1 MPATSHRPTG
11 VAASLASTVLA
22 LSVLGT
28 MQAASAATNLA
39 LTGTASQSSTY
50 PSGEA
55 WQAIDGNTNSA
66 WFDGS
71 VAHSGQQDN
80 PWWQVRLAEDAAI
93 DSVVL
98 WNRPDCCS
106 ERLSNVWLTLWQDNQ
121 QVASQWIADAPA
133 PTASYAFS
141 SVLADTVRLDR
152 IVSNDDLQVAEVQV
166 FGQVAAVPKPQTW
179 ALMAGG
185 LAGLAGLARRR
196 AAR

>member
-1 MPATSHRPTG
+1 
-11 VAASLASTVLA
+11 VLA

-98 WNRPDCCS
+98 WNRTDCCS

>member
-50 PSGEA
+50 PRGEA
-55 WQAIDGNTNSA
+55 WQAIDGNTDSA

-71 VAHSGQQDN
+71 VAHSSQ
-80 PWWQVRLAEDAAI
+80 
-93 DSVVL
+93 
-98 WNRPDCCS
+98 
-106 ERLSNVWLTLWQDNQ
+106 QDNQ

-152 IVSNDDLQVAEVQV
+152 IVSNDYLQVAEVQV
-166 FGQVAAVPKPQTW
+166 FGQVAAVPEPQTW